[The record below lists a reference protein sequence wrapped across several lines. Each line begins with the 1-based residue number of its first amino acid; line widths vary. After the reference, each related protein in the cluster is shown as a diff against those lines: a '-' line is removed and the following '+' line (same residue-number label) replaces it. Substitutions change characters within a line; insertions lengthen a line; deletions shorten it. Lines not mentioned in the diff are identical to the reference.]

1 MLTGKNIVLGVSG
14 GIAAYKMA
22 DVASAL
28 YKLHANV
35 HVIMTE
41 NAAKIIPPQ
50 TFEILTKNK
59 CYVDTFDR
67 DTDDSVH
74 VPHISLGTG
83 ADLFLIAPATAD
95 IIGKLAHGIADDMLT
110 TAVLPASCPMLICP
124 SMNVHMLENPIVQ
137 DNIEKLKKYGYKV
150 IESATGYLACG
161 YEGKGKLPD
170 KDVLVNA
177 VLHEIGCEHDL
188 SGTKILVTAGPT
200 REPIDPVRFI
210 SNQSTGKMGYA
221 IARRA
226 ALRGA
231 DVTLV
236 SGPVTLEKP
245 YGVQKIDVVTA
256 EDMFQ
261 AVTAL
266 SPDMDIIIKSAAVA
280 DYTPASVS
288 DHKIKKNGND
298 MAIPLTRTKDILST
312 LGQQKRDGQFICGF
326 SMETENM
333 LENSKAKLVKKNVDM
348 ICANNLKMKGA
359 GFKTDTNI
367 ITIITE
373 DKVTELPLMSKE
385 DAADAILSE
394 IMRKICR

>member
-14 GIAAYKMA
+14 GIAAYKMV

-28 YKLHANV
+28 YKLNANV

-41 NAAKIIPPQ
+41 NATKIIPPQ
-50 TFEILTKNK
+50 TFEIITKNK

-83 ADLFLIAPATAD
+83 ADLFLIAPASAD

-110 TAVLPASCPMLICP
+110 TTVLPARCPMLLCP
-124 SMNVHMLENPIVQ
+124 SMNVYMLENPIVQ
-137 DNIEKLKKYGYKV
+137 DNIETLKKYGYK
-150 IESATGYLACG
+150 IIDSATGYLACG

-170 KDVLVNA
+170 KEVLVNA
-177 VLHEIGCEHDL
+177 ILHEIGCEHDL
-188 SGTKILVTAGPT
+188 AGKKILVTAGPT

-221 IARRA
+221 IAKRA

-231 DVTLV
+231 EVTLV
-236 SGPVTLEKP
+236 SGPTALETP
-245 YGVQKIDVVTA
+245 YGVNRVDVITA
-256 EDMFQ
+256 EDMYQ
-261 AVTAL
+261 AVTAAA
-266 SPDMDIIIKSAAVA
+266 PEMDIIIKSAAVA
-280 DYTPASVS
+280 DYTPTHVAEN
-288 DHKIKKNGND
+288 KMKKQEGD
-298 MAIPLTRTKDILST
+298 MSIPLTRTKDILKT
-312 LGQQKRDGQFICGF
+312 LGEQKREGQFICGF

-348 ICANNLKMKGA
+348 ICANNLKVEGA
-359 GFKTDTNI
+359 GFSTDTNV
-367 ITIITE
+367 ITIITK
-373 DKVTELPLMSKE
+373 DTVTELPIMSKE
-385 DAADAILSE
+385 AAADEILSRIAE
-394 IMRKICR
+394 RL